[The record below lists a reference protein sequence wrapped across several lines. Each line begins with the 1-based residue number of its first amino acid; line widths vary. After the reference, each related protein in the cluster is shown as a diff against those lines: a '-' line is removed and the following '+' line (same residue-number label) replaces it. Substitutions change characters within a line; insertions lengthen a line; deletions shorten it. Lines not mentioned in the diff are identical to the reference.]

1 MGAAKSVDGENLLN
15 DVVVYLFF
23 FLELIRNGHDFS
35 YLFDLASYVLEI
47 DPTTEPKN

>member
-23 FLELIRNGHDFS
+23 FSGTDQDFS
-35 YLFDLASYVLEI
+35 YLSYLASYVLEI